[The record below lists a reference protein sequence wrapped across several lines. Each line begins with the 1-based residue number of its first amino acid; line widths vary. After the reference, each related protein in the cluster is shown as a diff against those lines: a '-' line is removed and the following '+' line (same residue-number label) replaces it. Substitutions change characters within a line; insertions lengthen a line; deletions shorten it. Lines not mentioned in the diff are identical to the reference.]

1 MGFLIGIVY
10 AGVLCW
16 GIKNGKSLSDTGGV
30 KTYRRSSRT
39 LSSRR

>member
-1 MGFLIGIVY
+1 MGILIGIIY
-10 AGVLCW
+10 AVVLCW
-16 GIKNGKSLSDTGGV
+16 GFKNGKSLSGNGV